1 MAQKTFMQ
9 RLSRAGGLAKKLP
22 PLVFALPLVL
32 AGCGGGSSDAPSPN
46 PGPNIT
52 TPSGLAVGY
61 TAKIYQFTWD
71 ATPGATHYELFED
84 PDGPTG
90 PLSEAQVGGTIHA
103 TAYAH
108 SLASQL
114 LHERINA
121 SYRVRACN
129 AGGCSAHS
137 AALTPDLTRA
147 IGYVKASNSGMD
159 AEFGSSIALSAD
171 GRLMAVGARGERSG
185 ATGVN
190 GNQSSDPDR
199 PQTHSGAVYVF
210 ERAGDAWSQQAYI
223 KASNTEAN
231 DSFGVSLALSADGST
246 LAVGAPGEGSNA
258 RGINGDQSNNSTS
271 GAGAVYVFSR
281 SGGSWSQQ
289 AYLKA
294 SNTQPAA
301 IRETQGLGLVLN
313 AHDFGSSVAL
323 SANGNILS
331 VAAPGETSNSTGI
344 NGRQDDTSARL
355 AGAVY
360 VFARNNAT
368 WAQQAYVKASNTEAY
383 DRFGSS
389 IALSAGGTTLAVGA
403 PGEDS
408 NGNPADNSLPGTG
421 AVYVFTYANGAWQ
434 QQAYLKANGA
444 GQTYGFGASVSL
456 SSNGETLAVGASGNT
471 DRIFSTPG
479 PGGAFIFV
487 RGDTGWTQQVHI
499 PGAIGDQ
506 HFAKALALSTDG
518 NLLAFGNSADQSLS
532 SGINGSQAGQTLY
545 SVGAVHVYARQGT
558 HWDRRAYL
566 KASNADEGD
575 EFGTSVAL
583 SADGRT
589 LAVGAIGEDSLATGI
604 GGHPADNG
612 LHVRAG
618 AVYLY

>member
-1 MAQKTFMQ
+1 MTQKTFVQ
-9 RLSRAGGLAKKLP
+9 RIVRSCGMAKKLP
-22 PLVFALPLVL
+22 PLVLALPLAL
-32 AGCGGGSSDAPSPN
+32 AGCGGGSSDISAPN
-46 PGPNIT
+46 PSIA
-52 TPSGLAVGY
+52 TPSGLAVSY
-61 TAKIYQFTWD
+61 AAKSYQFTWN

-90 PLSEAQVGGTIHA
+90 PLPEAQAGGTIHA
-103 TAYAH
+103 TAYSH

-114 LHERINA
+114 LHERLNA

-147 IGYVKASNSGMD
+147 IGYVKASNSGEY
-159 AEFGSSIALSAD
+159 AAFGSSIALSAD
-171 GRLMAVGARGERSG
+171 GRLMAIGARGERSS

-190 GNQSSDPDR
+190 GNQSSDSDR

-210 ERAGDAWSQQAYI
+210 ERVGDAWSQQAYI

-258 RGINGDQSNNSTS
+258 RGINGDQSNNSMY

-294 SNTQPAA
+294 SNTEPAA
-301 IRETQGLGLVLN
+301 IRETLGLGLVLN

-323 SANGNILS
+323 SANGNVLS
-331 VAAPGETSNSTGI
+331 VAAPGETSNATGI

-408 NGNPADNSLPGTG
+408 NGNPADNSLPATG
-421 AVYVFTYANGAWQ
+421 AVYVFTYAGGAWQ
-434 QQAYLKANGA
+434 QQAYIKANNI
-444 GQTYGFGASVSL
+444 GQTYEFGTSLSL
-456 SSNGETLAVGASGNT
+456 SSNGETLAVGAAGNSET
-471 DRIFSTPG
+471 VVA
-479 PGGAFIFV
+479 PGGTFV
-487 RGDTGWTQQVHI
+487 FGRDDSGWRQQAHI
-499 PGAIGDQ
+499 PGLVGPHAMALSADG
-506 HFAKALALSTDG
+506 HLLALGDPG
-518 NLLAFGNSADQSLS
+518 DFNLG
-532 SGINGSQAGQTLY
+532 SGINGTSAGQARLP
-545 SVGAVHVYARQGT
+545 VGAVHVYARQGT
-558 HWDRRAYL
+558 QWKQRAYV
-566 KASNADEGD
+566 KASNPESGD
-575 EFGTSVAL
+575 GFGGSLAL

-589 LAVGAIGEDSLATGI
+589 LAVGATGEDSLATGI
-604 GGHPADNG
+604 GSTQIDHLYGSS
-612 LHVRAG
+612 AG